1 MSIDPGIGMPL
12 PQPGAVPGSTVY
24 RPVPAQV
31 SNRIT
36 ADLAALGIPQG
47 EYDAQYGKLR
57 GSSSQSY
64 VYGYNGKGEIVAQD
78 PSIIKNQFP
87 MFSKNLQQ
95 GILSAMKAIGVR
107 PTQSSIE
114 TFLGNVLDFSST
126 KNELTG
132 SQSLWLDSI
141 DEFVNAYGSATTRRG
156 GGGGGPTQAVNLTDP
171 GTAKQLMNQSLQ
183 QYLGRDATP
192 DELEKFV
199 TALNKAEMRNPQ
211 TSVRSGSTAV
221 SAGGFNPA
229 TFAQDYAAGM
239 EGAGEFQAVTSALD
253 NFIGSLSNPVKVL

>member
-31 SNRIT
+31 SNWIT
-36 ADLAALGIPQG
+36 SVREKAGVSQE
-47 EYDAQYGKLR
+47 EYDAQFNKVR
-57 GSSSQSY
+57 GASSQSY
-64 VYGYNGKGEIVAQD
+64 VYGYNGKGEIVTQD
-78 PSIIKNQFP
+78 PSLIKNQFP
-87 MFSKNLQQ
+87 LFTKNWQQ
-95 GILSAMKAIGVR
+95 YILAAMKNIGIR
-107 PTQSSIE
+107 PTQASIE
-114 TFLGNVLDFSST
+114 TFLGNVLDFSAT

-132 SQSLWLDSI
+132 SQTLWLDSI
-141 DEFVNAYGSATTRRG
+141 DEFVNAYGSATAARG
-156 GGGGGPTQAVNLTDP
+156 GGRGGPTQAVNLTDP